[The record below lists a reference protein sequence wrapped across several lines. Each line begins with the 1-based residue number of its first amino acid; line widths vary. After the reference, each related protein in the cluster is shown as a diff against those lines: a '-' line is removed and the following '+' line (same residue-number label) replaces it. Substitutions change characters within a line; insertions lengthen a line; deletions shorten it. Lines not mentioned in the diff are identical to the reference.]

1 MIPKTLFLAMPETV
15 VIQGIPLC
23 DYLNSEKDDK
33 PRDLGVYSR
42 FSNRKSRTVG
52 ENLSYEAMNS
62 QSCIW
67 IHRVEHEIL
76 PVPGTRGMSCR
87 HIWVT
92 KKKWCIF
99 QFSRSLIKAE

>member
-15 VIQGIPLC
+15 VIQGIPPC

-52 ENLSYEAMNS
+52 E
-62 QSCIW
+62 I
-67 IHRVEHEIL
+67 
-76 PVPGTRGMSCR
+76 
-87 HIWVT
+87 
-92 KKKWCIF
+92 
-99 QFSRSLIKAE
+99 